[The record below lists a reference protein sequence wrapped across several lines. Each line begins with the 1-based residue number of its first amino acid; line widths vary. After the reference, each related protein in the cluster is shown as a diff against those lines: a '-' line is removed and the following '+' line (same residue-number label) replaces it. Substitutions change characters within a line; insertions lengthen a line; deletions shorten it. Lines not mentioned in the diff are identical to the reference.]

1 MTDPTSAIELAD
13 TRIRAVAFIQG
24 GPKSDTIL
32 VFKFS
37 SYWRVA
43 SFLQETQIAKK
54 MVDFGK
60 MWNLQKTENA
70 SKYKVKSVKKS
81 KLSL

>member
-1 MTDPTSAIELAD
+1 
-13 TRIRAVAFIQG
+13 
-24 GPKSDTIL
+24 
-32 VFKFS
+32 
-37 SYWRVA
+37 
-43 SFLQETQIAKK
+43 LQETQIAKK